1 MPVLKIEYAKIGRH
15 YRVCFVE
22 ITNVNA
28 IVIVTNGY
36 DTEMDIL
43 LQKLKIIVSEK
54 AIRDR
59 VLFVLGALVVFRAL
73 TAVPIPGV
81 DLGVLEQFFQNNQFL
96 GLLNIF
102 SGGGLANLSIVMLG
116 VGPFITASIIM
127 QLMTVMSS
135 KLKAMYS
142 EEGETGRARFTQ
154 YSRQLMLP
162 LAILQAFGFLSLLK
176 SQGVIGG
183 LSTFEFIVNMVVIVA
198 GSILLVWLGELVTE
212 YGIGNGVSIII
223 FAGIVATL
231 PSAVSQLIYTFDAS
245 KVPLYAGFLVTAIA
259 IIYGV
264 VVMTQAERQV
274 PITHAKQVRGGKTY
288 GGTTSY
294 LPLRINQAGVIPII
308 FALSMILFPQMVLNV
323 LATFN
328 VPGVAV
334 WSDKILAF
342 FANEQMYT
350 LVYFVLVFVF
360 TFFYTAVTFDPDAMS
375 KNLQRTGAFIPGIRP
390 GTHTSEYLGTLITR
404 LTLVGALFLG
414 LIAILPMI
422 MQMLT
427 GVTTLAI
434 GGTALLIAVSV
445 VIDLVRRIDSQVSMR
460 QY

>member
-1 MPVLKIEYAKIGRH
+1 M
-15 YRVCFVE
+15 
-22 ITNVNA
+22 
-28 IVIVTNGY
+28 
-36 DTEMDIL
+36 DTL

-59 VLFVLGALVVFRAL
+59 ILFVLFALVIFRAL
-73 TAVPIPGV
+73 TVVPIPGV
-81 DLGVLEQFFQNNQFL
+81 DLLVLEQFFQNNQFL

-102 SGGGLANLSIVMLG
+102 SGGGLTNLSIIMLG

-154 YSRQLMLP
+154 YSRQLALP

-176 SQGVIGG
+176 SQGVIAG
-183 LSTFEFIVNMVVIVA
+183 LSTFEFILNIVIVVA
-198 GSILLVWLGELVTE
+198 GSMLLLWLGELVTE

-223 FAGIVATL
+223 FAGIVSTL
-231 PSAVSQLIYTFDAS
+231 PAAISQLAFSFDATQI
-245 KVPLYAGFLVTAIA
+245 PLYVGFVVAALA

-294 LPLRINQAGVIPII
+294 LPLRLNQAGVIPII
-308 FALSMILFPQMVLNV
+308 FALSIILFPQMVLNI
-323 LATFN
+323 LASFN
-328 VPGVAV
+328 IPNVADISQKV
-334 WSDKILAF
+334 LAF
-342 FANEQMYT
+342 FNNQELYA
-350 LVYFVLVFVF
+350 LVYFVLVFLF

-390 GTHTSEYLGTLITR
+390 GTHTSEYLGKLITR
-404 LTLVGALFLG
+404 LTFAGALFLG
-414 LIAILPMI
+414 LIAVLPMA
-422 MQMLT
+422 MQILT

-445 VIDLVRRIDSQVSMR
+445 VIDLVRRVDSQVSLR